1 MGQIDYNVSSHI
13 ATIVIN
19 NPEMRNAVDKEMQP
33 QLVDAYADVIANE
46 DVRVLVITGAG
57 DKAFCSGA
65 SISGY
70 LAEGVLGENAVQQR
84 SPLPKPWRIYKP
96 VIAAIEGY
104 AVGGGFGLAL
114 SCDLRVVST
123 TSTMGQAGLK
133 RGVVN
138 GQTTATR
145 LTRLVGTANALEL
158 LLLSKWVDGAEA
170 YRIGLAQRLVKPGAA
185 AAEAL
190 DMATIIASYS
200 PDAVQGTK
208 RLAYDNLDLT
218 WEQALDWELEVSE
231 RSFRTADSL
240 EGFTAFAEKRP
251 AVFGQ
256 HRALG
261 TLGFEEFWPNGH
273 APEWPK

>member
-96 VIAAIEGY
+96 SSPPSRATPSAA
-104 AVGGGFGLAL
+104 GLAL
-114 SCDLRVVST
+114 RSRVTCGSCPRRQRWGRRVS
-123 TSTMGQAGLK
+123 S
-133 RGVVN
+133 
-138 GQTTATR
+138 
-145 LTRLVGTANALEL
+145 
-158 LLLSKWVDGAEA
+158 GA
-170 YRIGLAQRLVKPGAA
+170 
-185 AAEAL
+185 
-190 DMATIIASYS
+190 
-200 PDAVQGTK
+200 
-208 RLAYDNLDLT
+208 
-218 WEQALDWELEVSE
+218 W
-231 RSFRTADSL
+231 
-240 EGFTAFAEKRP
+240 
-251 AVFGQ
+251 
-256 HRALG
+256 
-261 TLGFEEFWPNGH
+261 
-273 APEWPK
+273 